1 VRLFVAVLPDDVVA
15 AAADAALE
23 RALRRDPHGGR
34 WRPVAAGRRHVT
46 LRFLADADPDDTAAA
61 LRADL
66 TGVGTTTLRTAG
78 AGVFGTALWL
88 GVRPDDPVA
97 WRRLL
102 VAVGTDPDE
111 HVAHL
116 TVARRRGP
124 ERGRGGERLPGVPT
138 GLDSHRGAT
147 WTPGEVVLVAS
158 GVPYRVLERF
168 PLVGGGAARGGETGG
183 DEPVGPPG

>member
-1 VRLFVAVLPDDVVA
+1 VRLFVAVLPDDAVS

-23 RALRRDPHGGR
+23 QALRRDPHGGR
-34 WRPVAAGRRHVT
+34 WRPVAADRRHVT
-46 LRFLADADPDDTAAA
+46 LRFLADADPDATAAT
-61 LRADL
+61 LRRELA
-66 TGVGTTTLRTAG
+66 GIPTTTVHTAG

-88 GVRPDDPVA
+88 AVRPDDPER

-102 VAVGTDPDE
+102 VAVGADPDS

-124 ERGRGGERLPGVPT
+124 ERGRPGERVPGVPS
-138 GLDSHRGAT
+138 GLAEHRGPA
-147 WTPGEVVLVAS
+147 WTPGAAVLVAS

-168 PLVGGGAARGGETGG
+168 PLVGGGAGRGEGTGG